1 MNYRSDSQNKNI
13 RVSTCGK
20 FRVIRIPYGVNWIYS
35 AEYLHKTPTKA
46 GHMAQSWK
54 KVHNP
59 VPSFEKAK
67 QQIEEHKLLM
77 GVKYAE

>member
-1 MNYRSDSQNKNI
+1 MNYRCDSHNKNI
-13 RVSTCGK
+13 RVSTCGR
-20 FRVIRIPYGVNWIYS
+20 FRVIRIQYGMNWIYS
-35 AEYLHKTPTKA
+35 AEYLHETPTKA

-59 VPSFEKAK
+59 VPSFEAAK
-67 QQIEEHKLLM
+67 QQIAQHRQLM